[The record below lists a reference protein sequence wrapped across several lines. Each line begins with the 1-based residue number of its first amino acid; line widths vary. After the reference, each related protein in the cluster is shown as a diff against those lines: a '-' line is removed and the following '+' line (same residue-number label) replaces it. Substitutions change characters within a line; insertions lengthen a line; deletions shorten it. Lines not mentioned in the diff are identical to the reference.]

1 MAVNRFATATLK
13 LILIGLLAVFLSG
26 AGLFSS
32 KDDKLATDKNIKST
46 KPWANIDGFRS
57 AKFGMKVKEVNTVN
71 HNQLTYIL
79 RIITVLKTNRVLLK
93 E

>member
-13 LILIGLLAVFLSG
+13 LILLGLLAVFLSG

-57 AKFGMKVKEVNTVN
+57 AKF
-71 HNQLTYIL
+71 
-79 RIITVLKTNRVLLK
+79 
-93 E
+93 